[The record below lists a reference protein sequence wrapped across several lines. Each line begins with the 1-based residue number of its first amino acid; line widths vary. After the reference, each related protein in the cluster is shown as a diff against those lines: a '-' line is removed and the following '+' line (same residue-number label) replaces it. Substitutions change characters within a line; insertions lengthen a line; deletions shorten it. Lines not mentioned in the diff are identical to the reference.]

1 MDAVSAPAVEVPVQP
16 AAPPPAAPAH
26 PANPAIP
33 VPVAIGLAV
42 VLILV
47 LVLIR
52 KVIGCIASVALL
64 ILGALILA
72 AAVFGRA
79 LGLY

>member
-1 MDAVSAPAVEVPVQP
+1 MDAVPASTVEVPVQP
-16 AAPPPAAPAH
+16 AAPPPAR
-26 PANPAIP
+26 PAIP